1 VASWRQRVVLRRR
14 QWQNMCWHASEAK
27 TPQISLEPVAQG
39 LVAEMEEAAR
49 GNI

>member
-1 VASWRQRVVLRRR
+1 LCSGRGSGRICAGMLPKPRP
-14 QWQNMCWHASEAK
+14 
-27 TPQISLEPVAQG
+27 PQISLEPMAQG